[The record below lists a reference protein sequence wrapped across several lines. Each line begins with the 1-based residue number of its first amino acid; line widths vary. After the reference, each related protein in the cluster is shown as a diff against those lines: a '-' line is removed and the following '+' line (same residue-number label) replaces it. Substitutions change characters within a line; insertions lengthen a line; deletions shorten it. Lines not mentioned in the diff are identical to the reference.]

1 MLRNPKYC
9 PSLET
14 HLTRAGQIKKDV
26 LIWDYPWLNEMQH
39 SCCCTFD
46 FNERK
51 GSYPTGLACSAELTS
66 SDWSLTQLIC
76 SAIWVVPFKT
86 VRIFDENT
94 NQKVTMSKH
103 NVRCVGIL
111 GKFWLTISWPLI
123 LGWPPPYPLFGIGFW
138 SNKKA
143 TFMLFWQHSDFEF
156 YFHLVWVR
164 DFFWSMTRLEVAYHL
179 AAYSS

>member
-1 MLRNPKYC
+1 MFWFEIILGSTKC
-9 PSLET
+9 SILVVVLLI
-14 HLTRAGQIKKDV
+14 LTSGKVHIPRA
-26 LIWDYPWLNEMQH
+26 
-39 SCCCTFD
+39 
-46 FNERK
+46 
-51 GSYPTGLACSAELTS
+51 LACSAELTS

-164 DFFWSMTRLEVAYHL
+164 DFFLIDDKTRSGLSFRGLFKLEIFLVSNLLSA
-179 AAYSS
+179 SKSWRVTS